1 MKRLVFILVAL
12 FSLTCNAQDNFK
24 VEGTTFTQVSKG
36 RKSTK
41 SEPIATG
48 CTWVDSK
55 GNQYPVFMSES
66 GSCFV
71 IKTSKKTGKEY
82 KNYLGKD
89 VSKAICKKIGKEY
102 KGK

>member
-1 MKRLVFILVAL
+1 MKKLLFIFVA
-12 FSLTCNAQDNFK
+12 FFALTCNAQDFK
-24 VEGTTFTQVSKG
+24 VEGKTFTQVNKG

-48 CTWVDSK
+48 CIWIDSK
-55 GNQYPVFMSES
+55 GVQYPVFMSES

-89 VSKAICKKIGKEY
+89 VSKAICQKIGKEY